1 MDLVKIPSSM
11 WSFVCDVSSWN
22 PETREWPKYFFLYC
36 FVGKLWEKFLYL
48 WALSSQDL
56 SAQFSNMTLTSLYLP
71 ANKHRWYV
79 RGGSRICQVSSKANW
94 GTSFSWKLSIWC
106 LRDRYR
112 IIILVLQYYFH
123 SNSIISYPFSPLNWT
138 IWCQKATYDMIGIN
152 IWF

>member
-94 GTSFSWKLSIWC
+94 GTSFSWKLSIWW

-112 IIILVLQYYFH
+112 IIILVLQHYFH
-123 SNSIISYPFSPLNWT
+123 SNIIILYPFSPLNWT